1 MLNIVTCDG
10 SDELP
15 EASDPSK
22 VGSARAS
29 SIIHGKVVKA
39 AVIVD
44 VIINRASSRLLIGL
58 GAVALLMAC
67 QRADSVFELLAEQQ

>member
-15 EASDPSK
+15 DASDPSK
-22 VGSARAS
+22 VGSALAS

-39 AVIVD
+39 AVMVE
-44 VIINRASSRLLIGL
+44 VTINMASSRLLIGL
-58 GAVALLMAC
+58 GAVALLIAW
-67 QRADSVFELLAEQQ
+67 QRDYTVFEQLAEQQ